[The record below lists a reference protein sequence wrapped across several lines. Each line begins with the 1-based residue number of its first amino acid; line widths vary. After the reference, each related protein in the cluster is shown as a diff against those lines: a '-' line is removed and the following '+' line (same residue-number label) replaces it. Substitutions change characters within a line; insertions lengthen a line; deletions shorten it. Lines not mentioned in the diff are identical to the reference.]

1 MSGALQN
8 CWVENRR
15 NNQWQNSPTS
25 NSYCKS
31 KTKTRRSG
39 QGAWRGVDEISGM
52 RDGGHTI
59 PVKLLSQFELSVS
72 PPCSTN
78 SSMGLSRYKRL
89 RYRLTFWTVCTAH
102 TGQFKAVDPQ
112 YEPKFE
118 GHNLGLISVMARPGR
133 TSSDQ
138 RWRLEAYNYDAMRC
152 AFLAFWLTTLCSG
165 MATLNSTKLYSN

>member
-1 MSGALQN
+1 MA
-8 CWVENRR
+8 
-15 NNQWQNSPTS
+15 NSPTS

-59 PVKLLSQFELSVS
+59 PVKLLSQLGLSVS

-89 RYRLTFWTVCTAH
+89 RLRLTFWTVCTAR

-112 YEPKFE
+112 YEPKTR
-118 GHNLGLISVMARPGR
+118 GTQAWLN
-133 TSSDQ
+133 Q
-138 RWRLEAYNYDAMRC
+138 RHG
-152 AFLAFWLTTLCSG
+152 TTGEDDVGST
-165 MATLNSTKLYSN
+165 MATQQPTSMQYEVCFLGF

>member
-8 CWVENRR
+8 CWVENGR
-15 NNQWQNSPTS
+15 NNRWQNSPTS

-59 PVKLLSQFELSVS
+59 PVKLLSQFGLSVS

-89 RYRLTFWTVCTAH
+89 RYRLTFWTVCTAR
-102 TGQFKAVDPQ
+102 TGQFKAADPQ
-112 YEPKFE
+112 YENKTR
-118 GHNLGLISVMARPGR
+118 GTQA
-133 TSSDQ
+133 
-138 RWRLEAYNYDAMRC
+138 
-152 AFLAFWLTTLCSG
+152 WLNQCHGTTGEDDVGST
-165 MATLNSTKLYSN
+165 MATRRPTSMQYEVCFLGF

>member
-59 PVKLLSQFELSVS
+59 PVKLLSQFGLSVS

-138 RWRLEAYNYDAMRC
+138 RWWIKRLHLCAAMRC
-152 AFLAFWLTTLCSG
+152 AFLALINDAVLRYGDSQ
-165 MATLNSTKLYSN
+165 LNQVIL

>member
-59 PVKLLSQFELSVS
+59 PVKLLSQFGLSVS

-112 YEPKFE
+112 YEPE
-118 GHNLGLISVMARPGR
+118 IRGTQSWLNQCHGSTGENVVGSTVV
-133 TSSDQ
+133 DQ
-138 RWRLEAYNYDAMRC
+138 RPTCMRC
-152 AFLAFWLTTLCSG
+152 YEVCFLGFLINDAVLRYGDSQ
-165 MATLNSTKLYSN
+165 LNQVIL

>member
-59 PVKLLSQFELSVS
+59 PVKLLSQLGLSDS

-78 SSMGLSRYKRL
+78 YSMDLSRYKRL
-89 RYRLTFWTVCTAH
+89 RLRLTFWTYCSYWAIQSCRPPICTKDSRD
-102 TGQFKAVDPQ
+102 TSLVK
-112 YEPKFE
+112 
-118 GHNLGLISVMARPGR
+118 SVSWHDRGGR
-133 TSSDQ
+133 RRINDA
-138 RWRLEAYNYDAMRC
+138 RLEAYEYAI
-152 AFLAFWLTTLCSG
+152 
-165 MATLNSTKLYSN
+165 

>member
-52 RDGGHTI
+52 RDGRHTI
-59 PVKLLSQFELSVS
+59 PVKLLSQLGLSVS

-89 RYRLTFWTVCTAH
+89 RFRLTFWTVCTAH

-112 YEPKFE
+112 YEQKIRGTP
-118 GHNLGLISVMARPGR
+118 A
-133 TSSDQ
+133 
-138 RWRLEAYNYDAMRC
+138 
-152 AFLAFWLTTLCSG
+152 WLNQCHGTTGVDDVGST
-165 MATLNSTKLYSN
+165 MATQQSTSMCYEVCFLGF

>member
-1 MSGALQN
+1 MVHYKTVGLKTGEIINGKILQPAILIA
-8 CWVENRR
+8 NRK
-15 NNQWQNSPTS
+15 Q
-25 NSYCKS
+25 
-31 KTKTRRSG
+31 KTRRSG

-59 PVKLLSQFELSVS
+59 PVKLLSPLGLSVS

-102 TGQFKAVDPQ
+102 TGRFKAVDPQ
-112 YEPKFE
+112 YEPKIRGTQSWFNQCHGSTGE
-118 GHNLGLISVMARPGR
+118 NVVGSTVADRSL
-133 TSSDQ
+133 
-138 RWRLEAYNYDAMRC
+138 RLCAAMRC
-152 AFLAFWLTTLCSG
+152 AFLAWLTTLCSG

>member
-8 CWVENRR
+8 CWVDNRR

-59 PVKLLSQFELSVS
+59 PVKLLSQFGLSVS

-89 RYRLTFWTVCTAH
+89 RYRLTFWTVCTAR

-112 YEPKFE
+112 YEPKTRGTQSWLNQCHGTTGE
-118 GHNLGLISVMARPGR
+118 DDVGS
-133 TSSDQ
+133 T
-138 RWRLEAYNYDAMRC
+138 WRLESLRVCDMRC
-152 AFLAFWLTTLCSG
+152 AFLAFD
-165 MATLNSTKLYSN
+165 

>member
-31 KTKTRRSG
+31 KTRTRRSG

-52 RDGGHTI
+52 RDGWHTI
-59 PVKLLSQFELSVS
+59 PVKLLSQLGLSFS

-89 RYRLTFWTVCTAH
+89 RFRLTFWTVCTAH

-112 YEPKFE
+112 YEQKIRGTQAWFYQSSGTTGVDDAGSTVATQWP
-118 GHNLGLISVMARPGR
+118 
-133 TSSDQ
+133 TSMQ
-138 RWRLEAYNYDAMRC
+138 YQV
-152 AFLAFWLTTLCSG
+152 AFLDLF
-165 MATLNSTKLYSN
+165 

>member
-59 PVKLLSQFELSVS
+59 PVKLLSQFGLSVS

-138 RWRLEAYNYDAMRC
+138 RWWIKPTTMRC
-152 AFLAFWLTTLCSG
+152 YEVCFLGFD
-165 MATLNSTKLYSN
+165 

>member
-1 MSGALQN
+1 MKTGEIINGKILQPAILIA
-8 CWVENRR
+8 NRK
-15 NNQWQNSPTS
+15 Q
-25 NSYCKS
+25 
-31 KTKTRRSG
+31 KTRRSG

-59 PVKLLSQFELSVS
+59 PVKLLSQSGLSVS

-112 YEPKFE
+112 YEPKIRGTQSWFNQCHGSTGE
-118 GHNLGLISVMARPGR
+118 NVVGSTVATRSL
-133 TSSDQ
+133 
-138 RWRLEAYNYDAMRC
+138 RLCAAMRC
-152 AFLAFWLTTLCSG
+152 AFLACD
-165 MATLNSTKLYSN
+165 

>member
-1 MSGALQN
+1 MA
-8 CWVENRR
+8 
-15 NNQWQNSPTS
+15 NSPTS

-52 RDGGHTI
+52 RDGRRTI
-59 PVKLLSQFELSVS
+59 PVTLLSQLGLSVS

-89 RYRLTFWTVCTAH
+89 RFRLTFWTVCTAH

-112 YEPKFE
+112 YEQKIRGTP
-118 GHNLGLISVMARPGR
+118 A
-133 TSSDQ
+133 
-138 RWRLEAYNYDAMRC
+138 
-152 AFLAFWLTTLCSG
+152 WLNQCHGTTGEDDVGST
-165 MATLNSTKLYSN
+165 MATQRPTRMQYEVCFLGF

>member
-15 NNQWQNSPTS
+15 NNQWQNSQTS
-25 NSYCKS
+25 NSHCKS
-31 KTKTRRSG
+31 KKKTRRSG

-59 PVKLLSQFELSVS
+59 PVKLLSQLGLSVS

-112 YEPKFE
+112 YEPE
-118 GHNLGLISVMARPGR
+118 IRGTQSWLNQCHGSTGENDVGSTVATR
-133 TSSDQ
+133 
-138 RWRLEAYNYDAMRC
+138 RLRVCDAMRC
-152 AFLAFWLTTLCSG
+152 AFLAFD
-165 MATLNSTKLYSN
+165 

>member
-1 MSGALQN
+1 MQCLTWRRGAATSCTYVYAGVSGALQN

-59 PVKLLSQFELSVS
+59 PVKLLSQLGLSVS

-89 RYRLTFWTVCTAH
+89 RLWLTFWTVCTAR
-102 TGQFKAVDPQ
+102 TEQFKAVDPQ
-112 YEPKFE
+112 YEPKTR
-118 GHNLGLISVMARPGR
+118 GTQAWLN
-133 TSSDQ
+133 Q
-138 RWRLEAYNYDAMRC
+138 RHGTTGEDDVGSTWRLEAYEYAM
-152 AFLAFWLTTLCSG
+152 L
-165 MATLNSTKLYSN
+165 

>member
-52 RDGGHTI
+52 RDGRHTI
-59 PVKLLSQFELSVS
+59 PVKLLSQLGLSVS

-89 RYRLTFWTVCTAH
+89 RFRLTFWTVCTAH

-112 YEPKFE
+112 YEQKIRGTQAWFYQSY
-118 GHNLGLISVMARPGR
+118 GTTGVDDAGSTVATQRP
-133 TSSDQ
+133 
-138 RWRLEAYNYDAMRC
+138 M
-152 AFLAFWLTTLCSG
+152 
-165 MATLNSTKLYSN
+165 STQYQVACLDLS

>member
-1 MSGALQN
+1 MSGALHN
-8 CWVENRR
+8 CWVENGR
-15 NNQWQNSPTS
+15 NNRWQNSPTS

-59 PVKLLSQFELSVS
+59 PVKLLSQFVLSVS

-89 RYRLTFWTVCTAH
+89 RLQLTFWTVCTAR

-112 YEPKFE
+112 YEPKTRRTQAWLNQRHGTTGE
-118 GHNLGLISVMARPGR
+118 NDVGSTVAIS
-133 TSSDQ
+133 T
-138 RWRLEAYNYDAMRC
+138 AYKYAM
-152 AFLAFWLTTLCSG
+152 L
-165 MATLNSTKLYSN
+165 

>member
-1 MSGALQN
+1 MKTGEIINGKILQPAILIA
-8 CWVENRR
+8 NRK
-15 NNQWQNSPTS
+15 Q
-25 NSYCKS
+25 
-31 KTKTRRSG
+31 KTRRSG

-59 PVKLLSQFELSVS
+59 PVKLLSQLGLSVS

-133 TSSDQ
+133 TSSGQ
-138 RWRLEAYNYDAMRC
+138 RWWIKPTTMRC
-152 AFLAFWLTTLCSG
+152 YEVCFLGFG
-165 MATLNSTKLYSN
+165 

>member
-59 PVKLLSQFELSVS
+59 PVKLLSQLGLSVS

-78 SSMGLSRYKRL
+78 SSMRLSRYKRL
-89 RYRLTFWTVCTAH
+89 RLRLTFWTVCTAR

-112 YEPKFE
+112 YEPKTRGTQSWLNQCHGTTGEDDVGSTMRDSTPTSMQYEVCF
-118 GHNLGLISVMARPGR
+118 LG
-133 TSSDQ
+133 
-138 RWRLEAYNYDAMRC
+138 
-152 AFLAFWLTTLCSG
+152 F
-165 MATLNSTKLYSN
+165 